1 MREMRNTNKIL
12 LENVK
17 GRDYMDISLDRR
29 VTLID
34 FKEIG

>member
-12 LENVK
+12 LGNVK
-17 GRDYMDISLDRR
+17 GKVYVDLSLDRR